1 MGCLDC
7 PACYGLIQEQVITHR
22 RRLGEL
28 TEILDDI
35 EQNPQQSQDA
45 QFETHLTKVVG
56 VVKDLFNR
64 TNSSLGERKNL
75 VSDYV
80 QLKDNLNKIG
90 EQQIELMFMPNLTK
104 NVDSIKKNITFT
116 ETFIAKSKKLLAD
129 ARKLLE
135 EEGRAALD
143 DARERTSSEY
153 GQQSR
158 KMGEMAREARIQ
170 SEKNQKMAEEINY
183 IVSQVQNTSLNA
195 EKLMNET
202 HKVQAENQQAVEK
215 LRNQFKEAH
224 ATLEK
229 TLRMAEDAKLHASK
243 AYNSSLDIRAKA
255 GLVPVTQLDSNQAK
269 QSAIEVQTQSSEIIR
284 QVDDILKKYT
294 NALNQSETKL
304 EDARKLLGEAN
315 IQQNLLSNLQNTAS
329 ISLQQGKQA
338 LNLSQVTLEDAKKTL
353 ETLRSFND
361 QIERSKS
368 EAEESLKKVSSIVF
382 CVFCC
387 CSFLLRSAYA
397 DPVEQGLFVY

>member
-7 PACYGLIQEQVITHR
+7 PACYGLIQDQVIIHR

-28 TEILDDI
+28 TEILEDI

-45 QFETHLTKVVG
+45 QFETQLKKVVN
-56 VVKDLFNR
+56 VVDDLYNR

-75 VSDYV
+75 VSDYT
-80 QLKDNLNKIG
+80 QLKESLTKLG
-90 EQQIELMFMPNLTK
+90 EQQDELKVMPNLIENVAFIK
-104 NVDSIKKNITFT
+104 NNITFS
-116 ETFIAKSKKLLAD
+116 ETFISKSKKLLTD
-129 ARKLLE
+129 ARKVLE
-135 EEGRAALD
+135 EEGKTALEE
-143 DARERTSSEY
+143 AKERRSSEY
-153 GQQSR
+153 GQQSP
-158 KMGEMAREARIQ
+158 KMGEMAREARQQ
-170 SEKNQKMAEEINY
+170 SEKNQKIAEEITY
-183 IVSQVQNTSLNA
+183 IVSQVQNTSLSA

-224 ATLEK
+224 LTLEK

-269 QSAIEVQTQSSEIIR
+269 QSAIEVQAESSRIIE
-284 QVDDILKKYT
+284 QVDAILKRYT
-294 NALNQSETKL
+294 NALNQSETKF

-315 IQQNLLSNLQNTAS
+315 IQQNLLSNLQNTANV
-329 ISLQQGKQA
+329 SLQQGKAA
-338 LNLSQVTLEDAKKTL
+338 LNLSQVTLDDAKKTL
-353 ETLRSFND
+353 ETLQSFNE

-368 EAEESLKKVSSIVF
+368 DAQKSMEKVSFFDWYFFKSIKVIKF
-382 CVFCC
+382 N
-387 CSFLLRSAYA
+387 LL
-397 DPVEQGLFVY
+397 GTFN

>member
-7 PACYGLIQEQVITHR
+7 PACYGLIQDQVITHR

-28 TEILDDI
+28 TEILEDI
-35 EQNPQQSQDA
+35 ERNPQQSQDA
-45 QFETHLTKVVG
+45 QFETQLKKVVAI
-56 VVKDLFNR
+56 VDDLFNR

-80 QLKDNLNKIG
+80 QLKESLTKIG
-90 EQQIELMFMPNLTK
+90 EQQIELVFMPNLTK
-104 NVDSIKKNITFT
+104 NVEAIKNNITFA

-135 EEGRAALD
+135 EEGRAALE

-153 GQQSR
+153 GQQSQ
-158 KMGEMAREARIQ
+158 KMGEMAREARLQ
-170 SEKNQKMAEEINY
+170 SEKNQKMADEITY
-183 IVSQVQNTSLNA
+183 IVGQVHNTSLNA

-202 HKVQAENQQAVEK
+202 HKVQVENQQAVEK

-255 GLVPVTQLDSNQAK
+255 GLVPVTQLDSNQAR
-269 QSAIEVQTQSSEIIR
+269 QSASEVQAESSRIIE
-284 QVDDILKKYT
+284 QVETILKRYT

-315 IQQNLLSNLQNTAS
+315 IQQVLLSNLQNTANF
-329 ISLQQGKQA
+329 SLQQGKQA
-338 LNLSQVTLEDAKKTL
+338 LNLSQVTLDDAKKTL
-353 ETLRSFND
+353 ETLQSFNE
-361 QIERSKS
+361 QIERSKA
-368 EAEESLKKVSSIVF
+368 EAEKSLEKASASWRSFGIIVGQ
-382 CVFCC
+382 
-387 CSFLLRSAYA
+387 L
-397 DPVEQGLFVY
+397 